1 MIRRPPRSKR
11 TDTLFPYTTLFRS
24 ADVADAV
31 AAARAALGGP
41 WGKMTTAERVKLIV
55 AVADEID
62 RRSEDFLDAEVAD
75 TGKPRHLASH
85 IDIPRGAANFRM
97 FADVIA
103 TMPNESFTM
112 PTPDRGRAINY
123 AVRKPKGVIAVI
135 CPWNFP
141 LLLMTWKVGPA
152 LACGNTVV
160 IKPSEET
167 PRTAA
172 LLGEVKNKSAER
184 RFGKE
189 CVSTCSSRW

>member
-1 MIRRPPRSKR
+1 MIRRPPRSTR

-24 ADVADAV
+24 NNPATGQTTGTVHEASEADVADAV

-112 PTPDRGRAINY
+112 PTPDRGRAITY
-123 AVRKPKGVIAVI
+123 AVRKR
-135 CPWNFP
+135 
-141 LLLMTWKVGPA
+141 
-152 LACGNTVV
+152 
-160 IKPSEET
+160 SEAHTYEL
-167 PRTAA
+167 RS
-172 LLGEVKNKSAER
+172 L
-184 RFGKE
+184 
-189 CVSTCSSRW
+189 